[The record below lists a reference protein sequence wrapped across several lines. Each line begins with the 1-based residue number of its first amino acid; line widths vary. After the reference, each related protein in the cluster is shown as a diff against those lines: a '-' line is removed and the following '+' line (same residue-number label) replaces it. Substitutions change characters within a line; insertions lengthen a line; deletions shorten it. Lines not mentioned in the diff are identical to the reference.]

1 MIFLKDKH
9 DMLGEEVVRS
19 QTELDAVEAEL
30 AAETA
35 ELEKEVAAAAGG
47 GGGGDAAAAAA
58 ATSE

>member
-1 MIFLKDKH
+1 
-9 DMLGEEVVRS
+9 MLGEEVVRS

-35 ELEKEVAAAAGG
+35 ELEKEVAATAGGG